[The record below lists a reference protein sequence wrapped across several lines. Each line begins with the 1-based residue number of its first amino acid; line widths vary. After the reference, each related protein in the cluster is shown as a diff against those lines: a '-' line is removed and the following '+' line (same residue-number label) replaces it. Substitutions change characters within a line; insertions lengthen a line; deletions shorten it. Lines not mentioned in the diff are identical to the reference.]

1 VFSRPI
7 NLLTPCCTHSITLQ
21 YQHYW
26 ADNSVSVTVT
36 FKPEEAEQIKDTLEM
51 YETRLKS
58 DNIDKSLKIHY
69 QIMLDSIN
77 EKIEKRQIFRKY
89 FTQRLEKS
97 TVCPSCHK
105 EMSSHDTAQVIQCMR
120 NFIKS

>member
-1 VFSRPI
+1 MSTNHDER
-7 NLLTPCCTHSITLQ
+7 LSALHDL
-21 YQHYW
+21 
-26 ADNSVSVTVT
+26 
-36 FKPEEAEQIKDTLEM
+36 KDM

-58 DNIDKSLKIHY
+58 NNIDKSLKIHY

-89 FTQRLEKS
+89 FAQRLEKS

-105 EMSSHDTAQVIQCMR
+105 EMSSHDTAQAIRCMR
-120 NFIKS
+120 DFIKL

>member
-1 VFSRPI
+1 
-7 NLLTPCCTHSITLQ
+7 
-21 YQHYW
+21 
-26 ADNSVSVTVT
+26 
-36 FKPEEAEQIKDTLEM
+36 M

-89 FTQRLEKS
+89 FTQRLEKLI
-97 TVCPSCHK
+97 VCPSCHK
-105 EMSSHDTAQVIQCMR
+105 KMSSHDTAQVIQCMH

>member
-1 VFSRPI
+1 MYKI
-7 NLLTPCCTHSITLQ
+7 
-21 YQHYW
+21 
-26 ADNSVSVTVT
+26 VSTNHD
-36 FKPEEAEQIKDTLEM
+36 KKLSELYDLKEM

-58 DNIDKSLKIHY
+58 DNMDKSLKIHY

-89 FTQRLEKS
+89 FTQRSEKS
-97 TVCPSCHK
+97 TACPSCHK

>member
-1 VFSRPI
+1 MYKI
-7 NLLTPCCTHSITLQ
+7 
-21 YQHYW
+21 
-26 ADNSVSVTVT
+26 VSTNHD
-36 FKPEEAEQIKDTLEM
+36 KKLSGLYDLKGM